1 MAGVVMV
8 VRTRVVV
15 CGLLALLLTSSG
27 CWEGVGVTEVQ
38 GGDGGGQEE

>member
-1 MAGVVMV
+1 MV

-38 GGDGGGQEE
+38 GGDGGGLEE